1 MLGYLLASFVVN
13 PVVYVAL
20 MSAVA
25 IIALSYILGEFL
37 NLAPLKGFARLEL
50 AELAVTGVIIVI
62 VLLLMM
68 KDGPFD
74 MVAQGFMLGSTA
86 SVVPGSTDA
95 AQPHYCDDWLRRHP
109 DGSGNAAFR
118 EADFFLGCR
127 PKLIL
132 LPASLD
138 IMSLEVKGVL
148 LQKLTRAYAVM
159 MGNELFIGLFSGFYM
174 AIKIPVKALI
184 LDIGMMPWISMVP
197 LNEVHTTL
205 VDAVGATWAAVA
217 GQKLLLGFIEYAVP
231 AIFLPFGLLLRAF
244 PFSRKTGSTIIA
256 VCFAAYFIYPIS
268 ILINEHIWE
277 MIANPQPEQG
287 STCKPTGQSCGADAD
302 CCSLNCRGGKCMT
315 PLTDFSESSS
325 IVAVCRNV
333 HSAEEIN
340 ENYLKPEAQKQED
353 RLRDI
358 FSGSITDEKWTKT
371 ESRLSVFWT
380 AAEQKGGIVS
390 AALSGLVYPS
400 PSYVTTRVFQAVE
413 VAVTDSMQ
421 YTVLVML
428 FIVNEIVIT
437 MTLLKDFALLIGGEP
452 RVFGISKLV

>member
-1 MLGYLLASFVVN
+1 MLGYLLASFAVN
-13 PVVYVAL
+13 PVVYIAL
-20 MSAVA
+20 ASAVA
-25 IIALSYILGEFL
+25 IVALSYMLGEFL
-37 NLAPLKGFARLEL
+37 NLAPLKGYARLEL
-50 AELAVTGVIIVI
+50 AELAVTAVIIVI
-62 VLLLMM
+62 VSLLMM
-68 KDGPFD
+68 ENGPFD

-86 SVVPGSTDA
+86 SVTPGSEDA
-95 AQPHYCDDWLRRHP
+95 GQPHACDDWLRRHP
-109 DGSGNAAFR
+109 DGKGNVAFR

-132 LPASLD
+132 IPMD
-138 IMSLEVKGVL
+138 LEVKGVL
-148 LQKLTRAYAVM
+148 LQKLTHAYAVM

-174 AIKIPVKALI
+174 AVKIPVKALI

-231 AIFLPFGLLLRAF
+231 AIFLPFGLLMRAF

-277 MIANPQPEQG
+277 MVANPQPEPG

-315 PLTDFSESSS
+315 PLTDFSEYKSLFT
-325 IVAVCRNV
+325 VCRDA

-340 ENYLKPEAQKQED
+340 EKYIKPEAQQQED
-353 RLRDI
+353 RLREI
-358 FSGSITDEKWTKT
+358 FSGSITDENWTKT
-371 ESRLSVFWT
+371 ESRLNIFWT
-380 AAEQKGGIVS
+380 AAERKGGIVS
-390 AALSGLVYPS
+390 AALSGLIYPS
-400 PSYVTTRVFQAVE
+400 PAKISVLVFEAVE
-413 VAVTDSMQ
+413 VAVMDSMQ